1 MYLFALAHCARQ
13 NLSTLALPNHL
24 GRFMRAPRSRS
35 GEEGGKKEGYVGCPN
50 AFAVGR
56 IKRALFS
63 VGQFGSDLAA
73 FATTS
78 LAACGLAGPFESVA
92 RIQLVLILSFPV
104 LSADND
110 LDASTT
116 KKTAFR
122 AL

>member
-1 MYLFALAHCARQ
+1 MRQ
-13 NLSTLALPNHL
+13 DLD
-24 GRFMRAPRSRS
+24 RERR
-35 GEEGGKKEGYVGCPN
+35 EEKRVCGVSECN
-50 AFAVGR
+50 RGR

-92 RIQLVLILSFPV
+92 IIQLVLVLSFLV
-104 LSADND
+104 LSVGND
-110 LDASTT
+110 HLDASTT
-116 KKTAFR
+116 KNIAFG